1 MQLQHKLYSFT
12 SDGMVVSIIPFFLY
26 PQRTVCKCTFGMFGA
41 AVFFRKMG
49 LLVIHGAF
57 CYSNTRKTEKEIP
70 MAAIKDVARLAGV
83 SSANESRTVA
93 IQ

>member
-1 MQLQHKLYSFT
+1 MQLQHRLLLYSGRYGGLHHT
-12 SDGMVVSIIPFFLY
+12 VLFFH
-26 PQRTVCKCTFGMFGA
+26 QRTVCKCTFGMFGA
-41 AVFFRKMG
+41 AVFFCKMG

-70 MAAIKDVARLAGV
+70 MATIKDVARLAGV